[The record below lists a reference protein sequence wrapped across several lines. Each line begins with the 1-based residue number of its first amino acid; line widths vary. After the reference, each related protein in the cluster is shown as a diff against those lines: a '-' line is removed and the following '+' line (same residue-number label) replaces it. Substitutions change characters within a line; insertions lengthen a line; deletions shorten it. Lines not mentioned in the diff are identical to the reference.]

1 MCRTGFMGVVN
12 RYCTH
17 YVLYKSDFS
26 MCHHYCLQT
35 FIEIWT
41 IFTPHLLFFPSHLLL
56 ILKLFSH
63 QDYYSIALFINFVT
77 FFPSHLLF
85 HRISYSIAEST
96 HLHDA
101 CWCWRWGILQSTGV
115 KVQIDSFG
123 SINMMYAC
131 ISVLRALALKSG
143 PSQVWKDYTKFDS
156 HLEERMKTEIY
167 TKVQKIKNSDTYMN
181 MKM

>member
-26 MCHHYCLQT
+26 MCLHYCLQT

-63 QDYYSIALFINFVT
+63 QDYYSIALFINFAT

-85 HRISYSIAEST
+85 HRISYSIVESRVIGLLCT
-96 HLHDA
+96 
-101 CWCWRWGILQSTGV
+101 T
-115 KVQIDSFG
+115 
-123 SINMMYAC
+123 
-131 ISVLRALALKSG
+131 SVMN
-143 PSQVWKDYTKFDS
+143 PV
-156 HLEERMKTEIY
+156 RMKNASSRWNICYVTWSRYAVIVTFYFGDEMALLLIIWL
-167 TKVQKIKNSDTYMN
+167 KASLIVILDFG
-181 MKM
+181 

>member
-1 MCRTGFMGVVN
+1 MGYVVKYPSSRCITLWRDGISDRYFHYAAWTSKYFHRT
-12 RYCTH
+12 T
-17 YVLYKSDFS
+17 
-26 MCHHYCLQT
+26 
-35 FIEIWT
+35 
-41 IFTPHLLFFPSHLLL
+41 LFFRKCEDSPLHDPECR
-56 ILKLFSH
+56 ILR
-63 QDYYSIALFINFVT
+63 V
-77 FFPSHLLF
+77 
-85 HRISYSIAEST
+85 SYLGR

-101 CWCWRWGILQSTGV
+101 WWCWRWGILQSTGV

-143 PSQVWKDYTKFDS
+143 PSQVWRDYTKFDS

-167 TKVQKIKNSDTYMN
+167 TKVQKLKNSDIPMN